1 MSTYK
6 STYKALHEIY
16 EKHRRN
22 YRENGDSKQMC
33 CMWST
38 NDPPDVIEDTEPF
51 NDIEAAFNITLDED
65 GDDAL
70 DLYNMDLKDAA
81 KRIIELQKE
90 K

>member
-6 STYKALHEIY
+6 VAYDKLHFIY
-16 EKHRRN
+16 DKHRRN

-51 NDIEAAFNITLDED
+51 NDIEAAFDV
-65 GDDAL
+65 
-70 DLYNMDLKDAA
+70 
-81 KRIIELQKE
+81 IISEANTASCAH
-90 K
+90 